1 MHPHKF
7 TRNLLLFLVTLPVFF
22 FIFFPILWL
31 LSASFSTQVE
41 LFTVPMHWI
50 PQHPTVQN
58 YMDIFFPGQAASSVP
73 RTFAV
78 ALLNSFK
85 IASAVTVICIL
96 IGSLAA
102 YALVRIPFGL
112 NRSIQ
117 LGIIATRMIPEVSL
131 ILPLFIIASSLQLIN
146 KPIVLI
152 LTYMSFALPYAIWLM
167 AAYFQTVPVELEEA
181 ARLDGCTRLGILFR
195 VVMPIS
201 VPGLVS
207 TAMFVLDWI
216 SDPAIW
222 ASLVTLTV
230 LEIVLGIDNIVFI
243 SVIVGKLP
251 PEQAKRARQIGLL
264 MALGFRIV
272 LLLTLFWLIRLTS
285 PLFTVFG
292 EEISWRDLVLFA
304 GGLFLLVK
312 ATQEIHRDVEGGEE
326 AGASQKVAAR
336 FGAIVAQIALIDL
349 VFSVDSIITAI
360 GMAEHVGVM
369 IAAVFI
375 AVAVMYVASG
385 PVADFI
391 HRHPTTRM
399 LALAFLLMIG
409 IALIADGAGFHI
421 PRGYLYVAMAFSAGV
436 EFLNVVARR
445 NRKKPMAPPPAS

>member
-41 LFTVPMHWI
+41 LFTVPLHWI
-50 PQHPTVQN
+50 PQHPTIQN
-58 YMDIFFPGQAASSVP
+58 YMEIFFPSQATSSVP

-112 NRSIQ
+112 NRGIQ

-207 TAMFVLDWI
+207 TAMFVFLLAWDEFFYALI
-216 SDPAIW
+216 FTS
-222 ASLVTLTV
+222 TL
-230 LEIVLGIDNIVFI
+230 
-243 SVIVGKLP
+243 
-251 PEQAKRARQIGLL
+251 QAKTIPVAIAEFVGRYVVNVNG
-264 MALGFRIV
+264 MM
-272 LLLTLFWLIRLTS
+272 
-285 PLFTVFG
+285 
-292 EEISWRDLVLFA
+292 A
-304 GGLFLLVK
+304 GGILAAVPPVLVALLFQRYIVSGM
-312 ATQEIHRDVEGGEE
+312 T
-326 AGASQKVAAR
+326 AGAVK
-336 FGAIVAQIALIDL
+336 G
-349 VFSVDSIITAI
+349 
-360 GMAEHVGVM
+360 
-369 IAAVFI
+369 
-375 AVAVMYVASG
+375 
-385 PVADFI
+385 
-391 HRHPTTRM
+391 
-399 LALAFLLMIG
+399 
-409 IALIADGAGFHI
+409 
-421 PRGYLYVAMAFSAGV
+421 
-436 EFLNVVARR
+436 
-445 NRKKPMAPPPAS
+445 